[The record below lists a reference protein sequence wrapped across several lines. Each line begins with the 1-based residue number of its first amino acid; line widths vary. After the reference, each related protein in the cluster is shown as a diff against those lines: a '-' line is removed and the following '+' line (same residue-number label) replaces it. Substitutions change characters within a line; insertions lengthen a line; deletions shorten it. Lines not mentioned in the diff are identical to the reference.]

1 MMKKKVIHILGAS
14 KFGGIVQYL
23 AFLIEKQLKDNYQVA
38 ILTED
43 EKIKS
48 YFQKN
53 FPQVKIVT
61 TKKVYKRE
69 ISPFY
74 DLWALLRTIKI
85 LKGYSI
91 VHTHT
96 SKGGF
101 IGRLAAKIC
110 RIPLIIHTA
119 HGFAFHEF
127 SSKKATLFYSFLE
140 RLASYFCD
148 KIILLN
154 KKDYQLAKKFK
165 IGNEKKLVLIYN
177 GIDYQKI
184 EKEKPDFSIREKLGL
199 KAKDFLITFVGRL
212 SPQKNPE
219 ILIRAMKELVKENN
233 KKICL
238 LLIGED
244 MGEKEKLLRLIKE
257 FQLTNN
263 VHFLDFVKNPIPL
276 LKASDCFVLPSL
288 WEGLPI
294 ALLEAMASSLPVI
307 ASNIKGNNEV
317 IIDGINGF
325 LFLPNNEKD
334 LKEKIMLL
342 LNNEELRIKMG
353 KQGKET
359 VIKRFSKERFQE
371 ETMKIYNFQKE
382 NKEAKKREKNI
393 SPYLN
398 SFAKR
403 TFDIFFSLFL
413 LILTLP
419 LFIPVLLIQLFYF
432 KNKVFFTQERRGR
445 NLKIFKIYKFR
456 TMKINAEK
464 LKREDGSS
472 LYLKNDPRV
481 TKLGRFLR
489 EFGLDEL
496 PQIFNV
502 LKGDMSIVGPRPD
515 EVLPLELYKDKTK
528 FFAKPGLTSLSI
540 INGRNNLPL
549 NLRNE
554 IEGFYCQRASFILDL
569 KIILRT
575 ILIILKRE
583 GIYNKQEV
591 CDEECLFI
599 NFKGRGVYEKIKY
612 STGKSRS

>member
-1 MMKKKVIHILGAS
+1 MKKKIIHILGAS

-23 AFLIEKQLKDNYQVA
+23 AFLIERQLKDNYQVA
-38 ILTED
+38 ILTEN

-48 YFQKN
+48 YFQEN

-101 IGRLAAKIC
+101 IGRLAAKIT
-110 RIPLIIHTA
+110 RVPLIIHTA

-127 SSKKATLFYSFLE
+127 SSKKATFFYSFLE
-140 RLASYFCD
+140 RLVSYFCD

-165 IGNEKKLVLIYN
+165 IGNEKKLALIYN
-177 GIDYQKI
+177 GIDLKKI

-199 KAKDFLITFVGRL
+199 KAGDFLITFVGRL

-219 ILIRAMKELVKENN
+219 ILIRTMKELVKENN
-233 KKICL
+233 RKICL

-244 MGEKEKLLRLIKE
+244 MGEKEKLLKLIKE
-257 FQLTNN
+257 FQLDSN
-263 VHFLDFVKNPIPL
+263 VHFLDFIKNPIPL

-294 ALLEAMASSLPVI
+294 ALLEAMACSLPVI

-317 IIDGINGF
+317 ILDGINGY
-325 LFLPNNEKD
+325 LFSPNNEKD

-342 LNNEELRIKMG
+342 LNNEELRTKIG

-382 NKEAKKREKNI
+382 SQSKKREKNI

-403 TFDIFFSLFL
+403 TFDILFSLFL

-432 KNKVFFTQERRGR
+432 KNKAFFTQERRGR
-445 NLKIFKIYKFR
+445 NFKIFKIYKFR
-456 TMKINAEK
+456 TMKIDAEK

-481 TKLGRFLR
+481 TKFGRFLR

-502 LKGDMSIVGPRPD
+502 LKGEMSIVGPRPD

-554 IEGFYCQRASFILDL
+554 IESFYCQKASFILDL
-569 KIILRT
+569 KIILKT

-591 CDEECLFI
+591 CDEKCLFI

-612 STGKSRS
+612 STGKFRN